1 MTRELQGI
9 EITLDG
15 VGHTLSDR
23 RLRVPIYQRSY
34 AWEDKQVIDL
44 LQDIFSSLRSG
55 GQEYFIGS
63 IVISANNNEN
73 EVVDGQQRLA
83 TISVIIAA
91 IRDYFFENSDRPRA
105 DGINNKYLAVVDI
118 RSQETISKLKLNGN
132 DHTFFYQGIISLPDC
147 REIRPSRESHYRLK
161 RAYELAK
168 THIKNFL
175 SNSNNPTDALMD
187 LLEFIENNLKVIIV
201 LVPNHANAFTIFET
215 LNDRGLELAI
225 SDLLKNYLFGRS
237 EDRINEVQ
245 ANWTEMYALLENTEN
260 ELLIVTFIRHYWSSI
275 YGLTRERVLYDE
287 IKRKITSKQRTVDL
301 SFNLSKFSKIY
312 IAIIDASNSFWN
324 DFSDETKVH
333 IENLNLFGMVQVRP
347 LLLAIISKFNRPETE
362 RAIKLLVSS
371 SVRFLIHGGLG
382 GGALETQ
389 YSQTAKEINEGLIT
403 TATNLVDRMRT
414 VIPNDEQFK
423 ESFKT
428 ANVSKPS
435 LARYYL
441 MVLEKC
447 YNGSLK
453 PELVPN
459 SDTTAV
465 NLEHVLP
472 KNPDSSWGLTE
483 EKVKVL
489 HNRLGNLALL
499 SSKLNSEI
507 GNASFEL
514 KKTSYQNSSFN
525 LTKSIYDLDE
535 WNEEK
540 ILARQEQ
547 LSNLAIQAWS
557 INI

>member
-1 MTRELQGI
+1 M
-9 EITLDG
+9 
-15 VGHTLSDR
+15 
-23 RLRVPIYQRSY
+23 
-34 AWEDKQVIDL
+34 
-44 LQDIFSSLRSG
+44 
-55 GQEYFIGS
+55 
-63 IVISANNNEN
+63 
-73 EVVDGQQRLA
+73 
-83 TISVIIAA
+83 
-91 IRDYFFENSDRPRA
+91 
-105 DGINNKYLAVVDI
+105 
-118 RSQETISKLKLNGN
+118 NGN
-132 DHTFFYQGIISLPDC
+132 DHNFFYHGIISLPGN
-147 REIRPSRESHYRLK
+147 RETRPNRESHYRLK
-161 RAYELAK
+161 KAYDLAK
-168 THIKNFL
+168 HQIRNYL

-187 LLEFIENNLKVIIV
+187 LLEFIEDNLKVIIV

-245 ANWTEMYALLENTEN
+245 ANWTEMYSLLENTEN
-260 ELLIVTFIRHYWSSI
+260 EILIVTFIRHYWSSI

-287 IKRKITSKQRTVDL
+287 IKRKITSKQRSVDL
-301 SFNLSKFSKIY
+301 SLNLSRYSKFY

-324 DFSDETKVH
+324 EYSEETKIH

-362 RAIKLLVSS
+362 KAIKLLVYS

-403 TATNLVDRMRT
+403 SATNLLDRMRSI
-414 VIPNDEQFK
+414 IPNDEQFK
-423 ESFKT
+423 ESFKI

-441 MVLEKC
+441 IVLEKC
-447 YNGSLK
+447 FNGNIQ

-465 NLEHVLP
+465 NLEHILP
-472 KNPDSSWGLTE
+472 KNPDSSWRLTE
-483 EKVKVL
+483 DKVKAL
-489 HNRLGNLALL
+489 YNRIGNLALL
-499 SSKLNSEI
+499 SSRLNSEI
-507 GNASFEL
+507 GNSSFEH
-514 KKTSYQNSSFN
+514 KKLTYLNSSFN
-525 LTKSIYDLDE
+525 LTKLIYETDN

-540 ILARQEQ
+540 ILTRQEQ
-547 LSNLAIQAWS
+547 LANLAVRAWP